1 MGGKRP
7 DQYQIDRSE
16 GGPDDRPGSRTE
28 GPERTHLDD
37 AVELDRQR
45 EDESGAFAPDS
56 PAPPRH
62 PPPSRDANRPLSA
75 EEIRRDLGPEPGAA
89 DSRPDRANP
98 FV

>member
-16 GGPDDRPGSRTE
+16 GGPDDRPGSRRDA
-28 GPERTHLDD
+28 PERTHLDD
-37 AVELDRQR
+37 AVELDRLR
-45 EDESGAFAPDS
+45 EDEGSSASEA

-62 PPPSRDANRPLSA
+62 PPPSRDANRPLSP

-98 FV
+98 LV

>member
-16 GGPDDRPGSRTE
+16 GGPDDRPGSERAA
-28 GPERTHLDD
+28 PERTHLDD

-45 EDESGAFAPDS
+45 DADSDIFAPDS

-62 PPPSRDANRPLSA
+62 PPPSRDANRPLT
-75 EEIRRDLGPEPGAA
+75 ENEIRQELEPGPGAA

-98 FV
+98 LV